1 MLKPV
6 TFARIAYR
14 LDTRGAM
21 GLLSQAGHPIG
32 MKGVH
37 DVAYRLHSAATRADI
52 FSMILA

>member
-1 MLKPV
+1 MLKTV